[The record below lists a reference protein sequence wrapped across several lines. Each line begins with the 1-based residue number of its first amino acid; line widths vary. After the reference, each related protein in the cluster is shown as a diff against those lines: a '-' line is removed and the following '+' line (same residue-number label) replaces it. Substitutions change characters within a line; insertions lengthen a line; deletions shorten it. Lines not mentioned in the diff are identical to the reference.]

1 MTASTFKGWTR
12 PGPVPPGGPEP
23 EEGET
28 LDYICGHYR
37 IYQYRRGHRFSTDDI
52 LAAWYGTSWCPR
64 AGRIADLGSG
74 IGSVAVSMA
83 WRCPG
88 ARIHTVEAQ
97 AISARLARKTMA
109 YNGLLDRVTIHEGDL
124 RDPSVLEG
132 EAPFDLVTGTP
143 PYWPLGTKVE
153 AAHPQAIPARLEVR
167 GEIGDYAKAAARIL
181 APGGIFA
188 TVFPLDQVP
197 RAEKAYREAGLL
209 LMRRQDVIFKDGDP
223 YGLGLFAGCRR
234 EDLPEG
240 FAEAAGF
247 PAKAPDITIR
257 RRDGSVDPTIAMVRL
272 CMGFPPGLAVPA

>member
-1 MTASTFKGWTR
+1 MTAATFKGWTR
-12 PGPVPPGGPEP
+12 PGPLPPGGLEP

-37 IYQYRRGHRFSTDDI
+37 IFQYRRGHRFSTDDI

-64 AGRIADLGSG
+64 ADRIADLGSG

-97 AISARLARKTMA
+97 DISARLARKTMA
-109 YNGLLDRVTIHEGDL
+109 YNGLEDRVTIHEGDL
-124 RDPSVLEG
+124 RDPSVLAG

-188 TVFPLDQVP
+188 TVFPLDQIP
-197 RAEKAYREAGLL
+197 RAERAYREAGLL

-223 YGLGLFAGCRR
+223 YGLGLFAGCRK

-240 FAEAAGF
+240 FDAAAGF
-247 PAKAPDITIR
+247 PVRAPDITIR